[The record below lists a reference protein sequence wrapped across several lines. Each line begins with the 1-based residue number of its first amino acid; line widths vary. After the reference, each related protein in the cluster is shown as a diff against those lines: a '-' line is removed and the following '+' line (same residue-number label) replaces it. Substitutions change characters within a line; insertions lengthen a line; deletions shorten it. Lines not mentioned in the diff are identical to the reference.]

1 MKELTNIKIEIDRQR
16 LIITIARPEKH
27 NALDNTTLE
36 ELRSAIQ
43 GAYDEKDIK
52 GVIITGEGNNA
63 FVAGADIKEIA
74 NLNELNGRKFSEKG
88 QEIFALIENLHKP
101 VVAAIDGYALG
112 GGCELA
118 MACHIRVCTSKSMF
132 GFPEVT
138 LGMIPGYGGTQRLT
152 QLVGKGKALELMM
165 TAEYINA
172 EEALKLNLVNHLVNN
187 KEELMAKCNQLLDK
201 ITANAPLAVG
211 LLVNCV
217 NAVYNFDE
225 NGYQTEANSFSN
237 CFKSDDLREG
247 VNAFLAKR
255 KPNFTGQ

>member
-1 MKELTNIKIEIDRQR
+1 MKELTNIKIEIVRQI
-16 LIITIARPEKH
+16 LVITIARPEKH
-27 NALDNTTLE
+27 NALNNSTLE
-36 ELRSAIQ
+36 ELRNAIQ

-63 FVAGADIKEIA
+63 FVAGADISEIA

-101 VVAAIDGYALG
+101 VIAAIDGYALG

-118 MACHIRVCTSKSMF
+118 MACHIRVCTAKSTF

-165 TAEYINA
+165 TAEQINS
-172 EEALKLNLVNHLVNN
+172 EEALRLNLVNHIVSN
-187 KEELMAKCNQLLDK
+187 KEELMDKCHQMLEK

-211 LLVNCV
+211 MLINCV
-217 NAVYNFDE
+217 NAVYSFDE

-237 CFKSDDLREG
+237 CFKSSDLQEG
-247 VNAFLAKR
+247 VNAFIEKR
-255 KPNFTGQ
+255 KPDFTGE

>member
-1 MKELTNIKIEIDRQR
+1 MKELTNIKIEIDRQII
-16 LIITIARPEKH
+16 IITLARPEKH

-52 GVIITGEGNNA
+52 GVIITGEGSNA
-63 FVAGADIKEIA
+63 FVAGADINEIA

-88 QEIFALIENLHKP
+88 QEIFALIENSHKP
-101 VVAAIDGYALG
+101 VIAAIDGYALG

-118 MACHIRVCTSKSMF
+118 MACHIRVCTSKSIF

-165 TAEYINA
+165 TAENINA
-172 EEALKLNLVNHLVNN
+172 EEALQLKLVNHIVKD
-187 KEELMAKCNQLLDK
+187 KEELMTRSFQLLDK
-201 ITANAPLAVG
+201 IIANAPLAVG
-211 LLVNCV
+211 MLVNCV
-217 NAVYNFDE
+217 NAVYSFDE

-237 CFKSDDLREG
+237 CFKSSDFREG
-247 VNAFLAKR
+247 VNAFIEKR
-255 KPNFTGQ
+255 KPNFTGE